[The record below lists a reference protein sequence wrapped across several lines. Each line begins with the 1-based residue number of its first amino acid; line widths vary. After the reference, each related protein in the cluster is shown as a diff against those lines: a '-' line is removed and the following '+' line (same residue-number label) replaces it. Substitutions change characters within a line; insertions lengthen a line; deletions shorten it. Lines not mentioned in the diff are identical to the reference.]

1 MEWYRLL
8 SRFRANGWM
17 VAVHNDY
24 MLNGMPMTFWLLTH
38 PSGRFVKG
46 EGETDEIA
54 ILECQAQMKI
64 VLMDRKP

>member
-38 PSGRFVKG
+38 PSGRF
-46 EGETDEIA
+46 
-54 ILECQAQMKI
+54 
-64 VLMDRKP
+64 R